1 MADYITLLRG
11 GFPNSTLSG
20 NLVAE
25 LRVGICI
32 CNGEELGPSFCSVCV
47 MGDFDCLLD
56 WIWNQPGDMCL
67 SILPGSS
74 SWGKKTLFR
83 VGSTS
88 QEVWRKG
95 SSAGL
100 PVFTPGCGCICPDD
114 GGLPSFTSKQIL
126 LIATLDQWLFRNLHG
141 VCTGLRYGGAS
152 LHGLSAC
159 WVLVLCRVQAATVGL
174 FSPYWASQSF
184 KSPNLLLWYMFTLL
198 VPLLWRTLANTI

>member
-1 MADYITLLRG
+1 MALGWLQCCVPCIMYRQILARALELFMVDYITFLRG

-32 CNGEELGPSFCSVCV
+32 RIGWGARTQFLLCLCGGWFWLSAWLDLESTRRLVSV
-47 MGDFDCLLD
+47 
-56 WIWNQPGDMCL
+56 

-100 PVFTPGCGCICPDD
+100 PVFTPACGCICPDD

-141 VCTGLRYGGAS
+141 VSTGLRYRGA
-152 LHGLSAC
+152 
-159 WVLVLCRVQAATVGL
+159 
-174 FSPYWASQSF
+174 
-184 KSPNLLLWYMFTLL
+184 
-198 VPLLWRTLANTI
+198 